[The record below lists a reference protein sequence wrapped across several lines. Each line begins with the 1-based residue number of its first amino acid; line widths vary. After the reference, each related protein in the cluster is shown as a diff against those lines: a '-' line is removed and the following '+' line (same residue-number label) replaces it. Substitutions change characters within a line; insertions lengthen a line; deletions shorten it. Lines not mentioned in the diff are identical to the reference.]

1 MKMNNVD
8 ILSYN
13 ELLNKCTKSEIFDE
27 AIIRIIYTK
36 NIFDNGNGSRLYKI
50 IRLECDY
57 SEDEDRNKN
66 LKKFIKNCND
76 SIQNNKYPN
85 DWQIFYLY
93 KELFQLLINDQVKY
107 NYFRGQSGSDDP
119 LPGILRNSVPNSYR
133 ANFENLYRK
142 ISKEFPDK
150 IEYVELKDNSRIE
163 DRENQ
168 LSLLQHYG
176 LKTSLLDIT
185 SNPYIAL
192 LFMLSR
198 KFDEYKEPSLF
209 LFRINENYDDEDY
222 LFTEVRKDKINERI
236 IAQKG
241 AFLNF
246 DKLCFNREIQKIP
259 SVKIIL
265 KFSSE
270 ELLKEIDLDSS
281 KLKEMESEID
291 ISTGKEEDVLII
303 EKKSDYLK
311 ILETEKRQVEASK
324 IDCLNFINE
333 ELIKKLREYYY
344 FEEDLFPDFEKRI
357 QYFSKKYQTE
367 TTKKV
372 ISDEIK
378 NRL

>member
-13 ELLNKCTKSEIFDE
+13 ELLNKCTKNEIFDE

-66 LKKFIKNCND
+66 LKKFIENCND

-270 ELLKEIDLDSS
+270 ELLKEIDLESS

-291 ISTGKEEDVLII
+291 ISTGKEEDILII